1 METRGIVANDDVI
14 TTVGEVED
22 ASSDDDAVIV
32 VLVLVLVLVVR
43 EEIVANEVAVEGRD
57 VVGIR
62 RVASARI

>member
-32 VLVLVLVLVVR
+32 VLVLVLVVR